1 LGHTSTA
8 CKYVPSRICKI
19 GAVYRMEIP
28 NIFSKQ
34 GLRPDRKK
42 KIGEIRS
49 NRYLNPS
56 NDFME
61 YGYDYFDNADIH
73 SGYRYYTYDGSFEK
87 PVSDL
92 ISAFHLSAGMKVAD
106 YGCAKGY
113 LLYEFHRQDFPVI
126 GFERSEYAIQ
136 KAHPE
141 VKDEIVRCNDPR
153 MISEH
158 EFDFLISR
166 NVIPHLDRDAIAAL
180 ITEAINTCSK
190 KPYFVIH
197 SFESDK
203 NRDNYEYW
211 DRTHVTVM
219 NADQWRQFLEPFNE
233 EILFSFDLLF

>member
-1 LGHTSTA
+1 
-8 CKYVPSRICKI
+8 V
-19 GAVYRMEIP
+19 EIP
-28 NIFSKQ
+28 NIFSTR

-42 KIGEIRS
+42 KIEEIRS
-49 NRYLNPS
+49 KRYLNPS

-73 SGYRYYTYDGSFEK
+73 SGYRIYKYDGRFEK

-92 ISAFHLSAGMKVAD
+92 ISAFHLSIGMKVAD

-113 LLYEFHRQDFPVI
+113 LLYEFQKQGFPII

-136 KAHPE
+136 KAHSN
-141 VKDEIVRCNDPR
+141 VKSEIVQCNDPR
-153 MISEH
+153 MISGH

-166 NVIPHLDRDAIAAL
+166 NVIPHLDRDAITAL
-180 ITEAINTCSK
+180 IKKSIQICSR

-197 SFESDK
+197 SFKSDE
-203 NRDNYEYW
+203 NREDYECW

-219 NADQWRQFLEPFNE
+219 NADQWRQFLKPFNE
-233 EILFSFDLLF
+233 QILFSLDLLF